1 MPQRWMLGVVAMAVA
16 LAVATVLASQ
26 SHSKRPASRT
36 FRAAVTAYCISGET
50 RSGTQTR
57 PGIVAA
63 DPRVLPL
70 GSVIRVRGLSR
81 RFDRT
86 YKVTDTGQAVKGRHI
101 DIFIPD
107 CAAAKQFGRQ
117 SARVQVVD
125 TPKDGKG

>member
-1 MPQRWMLGVVAMAVA
+1 MAVA

-26 SHSKRPASRT
+26 SQSKRPTSRT
-36 FRAAVTAYCISGET
+36 FQAAVTAYCISGET

-70 GSVIRVRGLSR
+70 GSVIRVRGLNR

-86 YKVTDTGQAVKGRHI
+86 YTVRDTGAAVKGRHI

-107 CAAAKQFGRQ
+107 CKAAKQFGRQ
-117 SARVQVVD
+117 TARVQVVD
-125 TPKDGKG
+125 IPKDGKS